1 MKSLTEHLRIN
12 VPARGGFINIT
23 PKIESPKNGFQ
34 PRSLPDILEIR
45 KTTPFCRFL
54 ILITCALLF
63 FSTPDAD
70 GCACCA
76 DAGQYRLRVNQP
88 LSDYQRAQ
96 LDEMKFASDA
106 HLFLTD
112 AGEDAVK
119 GLGSIS
125 EENSV
130 RAVREPKRW
139 RLTFRAE
146 DGQTGVLTIP
156 VPTRMTAFAADIHD
170 GPPGKSPAL
179 YKEWR
184 FEGVASG
191 DGIFKSGFIAPARY
205 TLVFQGRGNSCDNAA
220 DFTHWRLEIAGGKA
234 SYAFFGELV
243 SDAAPPKSDS

>member
-1 MKSLTEHLRIN
+1 M
-12 VPARGGFINIT
+12 IT
-23 PKIESPKNGFQ
+23 G
-34 PRSLPDILEIR
+34 
-45 KTTPFCRFL
+45 
-54 ILITCALLF
+54 ALLIF
-63 FSTPDAD
+63 ATLKTN
-70 GCACCA
+70 GCACCTEP
-76 DAGQYRLRVNQP
+76 GQYRLGVNQP

-96 LDEMKFASDA
+96 LDEMKFAFTA
-106 HLFLTD
+106 RLFLTD
-112 AGEDAVK
+112 VGEDAVK

-125 EENSV
+125 EQNSV

-146 DGQTGVLTIP
+146 DGQTGVLTIL

-170 GPPGKSPAL
+170 GAPGKSPAL

-220 DFTHWRLEIAGGKA
+220 DFTHWRLEIAGRKA
-234 SYAFFGELV
+234 SYAFFGDLV
-243 SDAAPPKSDS
+243 SDAAPPESDS